1 MELILPRFGQE
12 AELAFELGL
21 LRLGIT
27 LDEDQR
33 NYLNCYGTLFAPS
46 YEEGRLIVHSWE
58 LEYRKT
64 VVIQGGQQFATTWDD
79 SAVGVVARDD
89 LSRADMG
96 EWCGVNP

>member
-1 MELILPRFGQE
+1 M
-12 AELAFELGL
+12 
-21 LRLGIT
+21 
-27 LDEDQR
+27 DEDQR

-96 EWCGVNP
+96 EWCAEKFELAWRRAIQPSPSVSS